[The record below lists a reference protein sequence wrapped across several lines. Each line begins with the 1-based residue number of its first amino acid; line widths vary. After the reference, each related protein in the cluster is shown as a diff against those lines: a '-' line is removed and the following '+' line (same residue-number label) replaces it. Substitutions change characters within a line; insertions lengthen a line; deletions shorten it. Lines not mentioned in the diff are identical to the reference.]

1 MITSLRSMVVIS
13 ETLLAFIVSSSFSEM
28 LYFWH
33 FEALLAFLVYG
44 FLFET
49 LHWHSWSGL
58 SCMFFEVFF
67 DNMTRMIARLSVT
80 SLISKNTH
88 IYFFRSMV
96 PISDSHH

>member
-58 SCMFFEVFF
+58 SCLWFP
-67 DNMTRMIARLSVT
+67 
-80 SLISKNTH
+80 SLIHTTS
-88 IYFFRSMV
+88 IGQDIVVCF
-96 PISDSHH
+96 